1 MIDLIDEP
9 GLLRLLQELIRIESV
24 NPSLDAAGS
33 GEAAIGRFVAEL
45 LESLGLDVSIQDL
58 GNNRMNVIG
67 RLIGTGQGKSLILN
81 GHLDTVSMQGMQIEP
96 CNPTYSDGKVYGR
109 GSLDM
114 KSGIAAMIKAVESII
129 KSGVRLGGDV
139 ILALVA
145 DEEYASIGSE
155 AVLETVSADAGIICE
170 PTGLD
175 ICIAHKGFA
184 WIDAKIYGKA
194 AHGSLFAEGVDAIVK
209 AGKFLAAI
217 EGFEAETLM
226 NRKHPL
232 LGSPSIHAS
241 TINGGIGLS
250 TYPDFCEVK
259 LERRTLP
266 GENAAIVKKELD
278 ALIAALSA
286 EDKHFKASIDVFF
299 ERSPLEVSEDQ
310 PVVQA
315 LSHAHCSVLQ
325 REASFIGTSGWLDSA
340 LFADA
345 GIPTVSFG
353 PSGEGLHAAVEYV
366 DFDSVVSTARV
377 LAHTIADFCK

>member
-1 MIDLIDEP
+1 MIDLVDEP
-9 GLLRLLQELIRIESV
+9 GLLRLLQDLISIESV
-24 NPSLDAAGS
+24 NPSLDATGS
-33 GEAAIGRFVAEL
+33 GEAVIGRFVAEL
-45 LESLGLDVSIQDL
+45 LESLGLDVCIQDL

-67 RLIGTGQGKSLILN
+67 RLIGNGQGKPLILN
-81 GHLDTVSMQGMQIEP
+81 GHLDTVSVQGMQIEP
-96 CNPTYSDGKVYGR
+96 YNPAYIDGKVYGR

-114 KSGIAAMIKAVESII
+114 KAGIAAMIKAVESII
-129 KSGVRLGGDV
+129 KSGTRLSGDV

-184 WIDAKIYGKA
+184 WIDAKVFGKA
-194 AHGSLFAEGVDAIVK
+194 AHGSQFAEGVDAIVK
-209 AGKFLAAI
+209 AGKFLTAI
-217 EGFEAETLM
+217 ERFEAETLM
-226 NRKHPL
+226 QRRHTL
-232 LGSPSIHAS
+232 LGMPSIHAS
-241 TINGGIGLS
+241 TISGGIGLS
-250 TYPDFCEVK
+250 TYPDYCEVK
-259 LERRTLP
+259 LERRTIP
-266 GENAAIVKKELD
+266 GENSAIVKKELD
-278 ALIAALSA
+278 ELITALSA
-286 EDKHFKASIDVFF
+286 EDEHFHANIEVFF

-315 LSHAHCSVLQ
+315 LSHACYSVLEGES
-325 REASFIGTSGWLDSA
+325 RFVGTSGWQDCA

-377 LAHTIADFCK
+377 LTHTITEFCK